1 MNMGDD
7 IKFKKGDR
15 IAQCI
20 PAAVGMNEIAMVA
33 GDEAVKSDR
42 GENGFGSTG
51 INNNVKE
58 NNAGVK

>member
-33 GDEAVKSDR
+33 GDEAVKSDS
-42 GENGFGSTG
+42 E
-51 INNNVKE
+51 
-58 NNAGVK
+58 AGVK